1 MIRTVLDMRVREGRA
16 ADFERAWRA
25 AAVVAGRYPG
35 AGPQTMLRDPN
46 APLCYTITADWASRE
61 DLTRYQESADRQ
73 ALSAVL
79 EELRESAAKRLY
91 EVVARVPPG
100 APAAGPDSAAGAVPD
115 RAGVPAPAPGP
126 SPVPKQ
132 PVPKPAPKQVATPV
146 QTPAP
151 MPVPTRATR
160 VPTQEGPAPS

>member
-1 MIRTVLDMRVREGRA
+1 MRVREGRA
-16 ADFERAWRA
+16 ADFEQAWRA

-61 DLTRYQESADRQ
+61 DLTRYQDSGDRE

-79 EELRESAAKRLY
+79 EELRESAAKSLY
-91 EVVARVPPG
+91 EVVAQVPPA
-100 APAAGPDSAAGAVPD
+100 APAAGPAS
-115 RAGVPAPAPGP
+115 VPAPAPAQAPVPGP
-126 SPVPKQ
+126 SPVPK
-132 PVPKPAPKQVATPV
+132 PVTTPEPVPAPKPV
-146 QTPAP
+146 PV
-151 MPVPTRATR
+151 PVPTSAPTP